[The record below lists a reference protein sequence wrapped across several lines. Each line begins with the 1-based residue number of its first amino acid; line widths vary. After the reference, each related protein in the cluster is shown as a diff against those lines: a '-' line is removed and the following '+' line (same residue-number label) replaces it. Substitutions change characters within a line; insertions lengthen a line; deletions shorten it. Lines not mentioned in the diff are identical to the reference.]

1 METSA
6 EQLDANLISGLLST
20 LMEEVYKKIYDD
32 IENQFKDIIKKI
44 EAYEDQV
51 ATIVYA
57 YGEQAVVME
66 ALATQLNYASP
77 EAQKA
82 FVESLSEQRKKMVE
96 TLNEGSKGFV
106 ADKDPGLA
114 RAINNVVKE
123 KLSNTDK

>member
-1 METSA
+1 METPI
-6 EQLDANLISGLLST
+6 EQPDVTLITGLLST

-82 FVESLSEQRKKMVE
+82 FTDSLSEQRKKMVE

>member
-1 METSA
+1 METPI
-6 EQLDANLISGLLST
+6 EQPDATLITGLLST

-82 FVESLSEQRKKMVE
+82 FTDSLSEQRKKMVE

>member
-1 METSA
+1 METPI
-6 EQLDANLISGLLST
+6 EQPDATLITGLLST

-51 ATIVYA
+51 ATIGYA

-82 FVESLSEQRKKMVE
+82 FTDSLSEQRKKMVE

>member
-1 METSA
+1 METPI
-6 EQLDANLISGLLST
+6 EQPDATLITGLLSN

-82 FVESLSEQRKKMVE
+82 FTDSLSEQRKKMVE

>member
-82 FVESLSEQRKKMVE
+82 FTQSLSEQRKKMVE

>member
-1 METSA
+1 METPI
-6 EQLDANLISGLLST
+6 EQPDATLITGLLST

-82 FVESLSEQRKKMVE
+82 FTDSLSEQRKKMVE

-123 KLSNTDK
+123 KLFNTDK